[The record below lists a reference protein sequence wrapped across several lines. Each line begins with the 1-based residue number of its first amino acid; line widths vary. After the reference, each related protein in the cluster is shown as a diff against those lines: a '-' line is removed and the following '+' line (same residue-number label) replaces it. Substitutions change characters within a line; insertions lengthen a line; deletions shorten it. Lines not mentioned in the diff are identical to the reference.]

1 MHIAFIFMFIDHIL
15 WLF

>member
-1 MHIAFIFMFIDHIL
+1 MHIAFICMFIDHIL